1 MNFKKYQKFGRQ
13 LPLACMIHKNGAV
26 SRFSVRIDKTI
37 RMWKNEETENRRK
50 GIKQV
55 NLDYLCII
63 QVDK

>member
-1 MNFKKYQKFGRQ
+1 
-13 LPLACMIHKNGAV
+13 MIHKNGAV